1 MAHDLQRVRED
12 EGAVLAS
19 SGADSPERGRSGAML
34 HVSGLRKSYGE
45 IEALRGVDLDV
56 GAGEIV
62 ALLGPNG
69 AGKTTLVSIVAG
81 LRRADAGVVA
91 VDGLSARRRS
101 AEVRRRIGLAPQDT
115 GIYPVVSV
123 RRNLLLFGEL
133 AGLGRG
139 ELRRRID
146 EVAEALDIGELLDR
160 QAGKLSGGQKRRVH
174 TAIALLHRPRL
185 LLLDEATTGADVE
198 TRGHILELVRQLAAE
213 GSAVLYSTHY
223 LAEVETLGSA
233 VAILD
238 RGQVIARG
246 QVGDLI
252 GAHAVPVVELT
263 FDGEVPA
270 ISSHGGASVEGGR
283 LRLPTR
289 DPAATL
295 VEVVP
300 QVPPGALSSVEIIR
314 PSLEAVY
321 LALTGR
327 RYDEAD
333 REGAR
338 EDAAERKGRSGVAA
352 N

>member
-1 MAHDLQRVRED
+1 MA
-12 EGAVLAS
+12 
-19 SGADSPERGRSGAML
+19 
-34 HVSGLRKSYGE
+34 GLRKSYRDVP
-45 IEALRGVDLDV
+45 ALRGVDLDV
-56 GAGEIV
+56 AGGQIV

-81 LRRADAGVVA
+81 LRRADAGTVEVA
-91 VDGLSARRRS
+91 GHDALSRS
-101 AEVRRRIGLAPQDT
+101 AEVRRHIGLAPQDT

-123 RRNLLLFGEL
+123 RRNLALFGEL
-133 AGLGRG
+133 AGLGRAA
-139 ELRRRID
+139 LRERID
-146 EVAEALDIGELLDR
+146 EVAEALDITDLLDR

-198 TRGHILELVRQLAAE
+198 TRGHILELVRRLAAE

-223 LAEVETLGSA
+223 LAEVETLASD

-238 RGQVIARG
+238 RGLVIATG
-246 QVGDLI
+246 NVADLV
-252 GAHAVPVVELT
+252 GAHAMPVVELT

-270 ISSHGGASVEGGR
+270 IVAGDGAIVEGNR
-283 LRLPTR
+283 LRLPAP
-289 DPAATL
+289 DPARTL

-300 QVPPGALSSVEIIR
+300 KVPPGALSSVEIIR
-314 PSLEAVY
+314 PDLEAVY

-333 REGAR
+333 REGTT
-338 EDAAERKGRSGVAA
+338 GRTEESDVVAQ
-352 N
+352 